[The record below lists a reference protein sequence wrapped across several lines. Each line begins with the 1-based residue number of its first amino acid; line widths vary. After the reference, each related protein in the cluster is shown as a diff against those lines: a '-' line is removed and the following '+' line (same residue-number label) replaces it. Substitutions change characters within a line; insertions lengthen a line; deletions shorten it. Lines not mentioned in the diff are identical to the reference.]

1 MQYQQT
7 NIMFN
12 ERILFFFF
20 DQLLNIYRIYYP
32 FFFFSLAISFI
43 CIIQDAA
50 QILNEVYSIPSLLGF
65 KL

>member
-32 FFFFSLAISFI
+32 FFFSLAISFI